1 MEVLPQMGLPQIIQV
16 IRPWLSIGTHG
27 DLGINFRTPLNDW
40 KWGKPPIYCVW
51 FQSSV
56 SNDTLGL
63 FHGDKHGIPQVLATN
78 KKNMI
83 GISQIWDD
91 TERNLWLQHQRD
103 AKNQNRTRW
112 RCHVFL
118 IPNMTC
124 VFPID
129 FCICQGAAQTWSRVV
144 FGGVQL

>member
-16 IRPWLSIGTHG
+16 IRPWLSIGTHD
-27 DLGINFRTPLNDW
+27 DLGINFRTPLYDW

-56 SNDTLGL
+56 QMILWVCFIRKKTVYLKFWPL
-63 FHGDKHGIPQVLATN
+63 TKKH
-78 KKNMI
+78 MI

-91 TERNLWLQHQRD
+91 TEWNLWLRHQRD
-103 AKNQNRTRW
+103 ANNQNRTRW
-112 RCHVFL
+112 RCHVFF

-124 VFPID
+124 FFPID